1 MYGRSELI
9 FYFILIFWT
18 VYCIFFFSLFFY
30 ILYNIFFFRFLNKM
44 FNPGKVWNILAIIY
58 IFDQDKLLN
67 GEIHLPSQAK

>member
-18 VYCIFFFSLFFY
+18 VYCIYFFQFFS
-30 ILYNIFFFRFLNKM
+30 INCITFFFRFLNKM
-44 FNPGKVWNILAIIY
+44 FNPGKVRNILGVIL

-67 GEIHLPSQAK
+67 GEIHLPSQAE